1 MARPLVLIA
10 EDDPDLRPILAELIR
25 RRTGARVRTVDSGPA
40 ALISAREETPAAVVL
55 DAGLPGLDGF
65 EVARELRRDPD
76 LRWTALVGLSG
87 AGRLSGEVVAAAGFD
102 GFVDKRGDLRPLI
115 DLLRHLLAWPETAN
129 EPRSEAPGPC
139 AESIRP
145 TACPRIVLLEV
156 EDPVLDV
163 PESACLDQLTT
174 LPPRVYEV

>member
-10 EDDPDLRPILAELIR
+10 EDDPDLRPILAELVR

-102 GFVDKRGDLRPLI
+102 AFLDKRGGLGALV
-115 DLLRHLLAWPETAN
+115 DLLRDLLAARGFAVVE
-129 EPRSEAPGPC
+129 R
-139 AESIRP
+139 AESARLAPRQHEWSALARP
-145 TACPRIVLLEV
+145 G
-156 EDPVLDV
+156 
-163 PESACLDQLTT
+163 
-174 LPPRVYEV
+174 